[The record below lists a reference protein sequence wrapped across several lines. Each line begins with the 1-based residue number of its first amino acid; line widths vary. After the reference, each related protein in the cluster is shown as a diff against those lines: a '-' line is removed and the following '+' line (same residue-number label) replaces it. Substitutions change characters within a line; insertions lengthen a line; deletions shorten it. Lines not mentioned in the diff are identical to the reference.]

1 MFGLCPIQAVTLAGM
16 QTLTE
21 LNENFAI
28 PGVLGFEE
36 GNGGLICARV
46 TGAGG
51 TGTIYLHGAHVTH
64 WQPVGAETV
73 LFLSEHSKFEDG
85 KAIRG
90 GVPLI
95 FPWFGAR
102 EGGGPVHGFA
112 RTAMWEVAFAAVSG
126 DEVHLTLTLGPSE
139 VSRAAGYD
147 RFRLAYEVVFGRELT
162 LRLSVANQ
170 GEKPLT
176 FEEGM
181 HSYFEVSDVESV
193 GVEGL
198 GGTEYVDKV
207 DDFKRKRQSEAVLRF
222 TGTVDRPYLNTEAA
236 VTVEDVGMKRKI
248 VVAKKGSKTTVV
260 WNPWTEVTATLN
272 DMGAE
277 EWRKM
282 VCVETVNAMEN
293 SVTLQPSEAHT
304 MEAKISVVGA

>member
-1 MFGLCPIQAVTLAGM
+1 M

-28 PGVLGFEE
+28 PGVLGFAAGE
-36 GNGGLICARV
+36 GGLICAQV
-46 TGAGG
+46 TGAAGN
-51 TGTIYLHGAHVTH
+51 GTIYLHGAHVTH
-64 WQPVGAETV
+64 WQPTGVSTV
-73 LFLSEHSKFEDG
+73 LFLSEHSKFEAA

-102 EGGGPVHGFA
+102 DGGGPVHGFA
-112 RTAMWEVAFAAVSG
+112 RTETWEVVFAAVSG

-139 VSRAAGYD
+139 VSRGLGYD
-147 RFRLAYEVVFGRELT
+147 KFRVAYEVVFGGELT

-170 GEKPLT
+170 GDAPLK

-181 HSYFEVSDVESV
+181 HSYFQVGDVADI

-198 GGTEYVDKV
+198 GGVEYVDKV
-207 DDFKRKRQSEAVLRF
+207 DGFKRKRQSEDVLRF
-222 TGTVDRPYLNTEAA
+222 EGMVDRPYLNTEGA
-236 VTVEDVGMKRKI
+236 VTVDDPGMKRKI
-248 VVAKKGSKTTVV
+248 VVEKTGSKTTVV
-260 WNPWTEVTATLN
+260 WNPWVEGTATLG
-272 DMGAE
+272 DMGAD

-304 MEAKISVVGA
+304 MEAKFSVVSA